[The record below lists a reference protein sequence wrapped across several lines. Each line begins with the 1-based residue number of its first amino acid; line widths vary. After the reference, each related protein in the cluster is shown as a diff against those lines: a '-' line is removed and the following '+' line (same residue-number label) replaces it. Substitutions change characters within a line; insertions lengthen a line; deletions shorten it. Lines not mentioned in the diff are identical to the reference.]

1 MAIDWRNAAHHDLFM
16 RLTVILDTD
25 VAIKAKE
32 AAARLR
38 KPFNEVV
45 DSALR
50 IGLDELSERP
60 LPKRYRTTA
69 RPLGLRHGLRYD
81 DIAALLARAE
91 GQMHS

>member
-1 MAIDWRNAAHHDLFM
+1 MISFM

-25 VAIKAKE
+25 VATKAKE
-32 AAARLR
+32 TAARLR

-45 DSALR
+45 YSALR
-50 IGLDELSERP
+50 IGLDELSNRP
-60 LPKRYRTTA
+60 LPKRYQTTA

-91 GQMHS
+91 GRMHS